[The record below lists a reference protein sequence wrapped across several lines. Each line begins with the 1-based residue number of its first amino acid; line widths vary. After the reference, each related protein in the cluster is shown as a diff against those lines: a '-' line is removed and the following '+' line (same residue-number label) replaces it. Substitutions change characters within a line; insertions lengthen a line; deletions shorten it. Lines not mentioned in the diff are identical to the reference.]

1 MATQRD
7 AALDNLKGLLIISVV
22 YVHFYDLLG
31 QKTALLFTIRTLL
44 LTVQM
49 PLFLFLS
56 GYFGKHV
63 EKRRRSAWADYLI
76 PFLLFNPLYYLIR
89 SGQEDIKFGLL
100 RPLNMYWFLLTLL
113 VIRLLMPELLRVR
126 WLLPVSIVVA
136 LLAGGDKDF
145 GRVLSLSRTV
155 CFLPFYLM
163 GYYCTPEHMK
173 RIRKIP
179 IPVAAAG
186 AAAGALMALWLTD
199 TMPLDKEASH
209 PFQLVNSYA
218 TQGLEPWQGI
228 AFRLAIY
235 IAAPLMGML
244 LIRLIPSRRSLLTG
258 IGRGSMTVYLLH
270 AFPMLWVVEYWETLC
285 QWFNRLFPMLEGIA
299 YPGRLCYGIPQ
310 VILLGIY
317 AFLVSWILS
326 SPPVVRS
333 YNRLIAGAQRM
344 VFYPE
349 KTGKS
354 EQQMESVQEIR

>member
-49 PLFLFLS
+49 PLFVFLS

-63 EKRRRSAWADYLI
+63 EKRRRTAWTDYLI
-76 PFLLFNPLYYLIR
+76 PFLLFNLLYYMAR
-89 SGQEDIKFGLL
+89 SGQEEIQLGLL

-113 VIRLLMPELLRVR
+113 IIRVLMPELLRIR
-126 WLLPVSIVVA
+126 WLLPISIVVA

-145 GRVLSLSRTV
+145 GRVLSLSRTA

-163 GYYCTPEHMK
+163 GYYCTPENMK

-179 IPVAAAG
+179 IPVAITGAVAG
-186 AAAGALMALWLTD
+186 AFVALWLTD
-199 TMPLDKEASH
+199 TMPLDKEVSH
-209 PFQLVNSYA
+209 PFQLVSSYA
-218 TQGLEPWQGI
+218 KQGLNPWEGM

-235 IAAPLMGML
+235 LAAPLIAVIF
-244 LIRLIPSRRSLLTG
+244 IRLIPAKKGWLTG
-258 IGRGSMTVYLLH
+258 IGKGSMTVYLLH
-270 AFPMLWVVEYWETLC
+270 AFPMLWVVEYWELLC
-285 QWFNRLFPMLEGIA
+285 GWFNCLFPALERVA

-310 VILLGIY
+310 MIVLGVY
-317 AFLVSWILS
+317 AFLVSSILS
-326 SPPVVRS
+326 SKPVVRI
-333 YNRLIAGAQRM
+333 YNRFMVAAQQM
-344 VFYPE
+344 IFYPE
-349 KTGKS
+349 TIRKRK
-354 EQQMESVQEIR
+354 QQQESVQEIR